1 MHQRMTDQERRNNL
15 VFHGI
20 HESKDENKND
30 LTDKVKSILDKAE
43 LKIEGSFEVT
53 RLGKIITQDN
63 ETSTNRPRPV
73 KIILSNYWDKR
84 IIYNARTTMKSK
96 GNAGIFIN
104 EDLPKIQQTL
114 LMHCREARRQNKIDT
129 CWTDEGVVHVRTA
142 DKDDLIMTNV
152 LQLKKDTGYKEKK
165 APNIN

>member
-30 LTDKVKSILDKAE
+30 LSDQVKSILDKAE

-73 KIILSNYWDKR
+73 KIILANYWDKR
-84 IIYNARTTMKSK
+84 II
-96 GNAGIFIN
+96 
-104 EDLPKIQQTL
+104 
-114 LMHCREARRQNKIDT
+114 
-129 CWTDEGVVHVRTA
+129 
-142 DKDDLIMTNV
+142 
-152 LQLKKDTGYKEKK
+152 
-165 APNIN
+165 